1 MEINPEELYN
11 NVIRVLHD
19 AIDGELTHRIA
30 EKSQILSLDAS
41 LCLIGLLIIFIRS
54 FSRACFSRKHSLS
67 WCKYAERHIH
77 HFR

>member
-30 EKSQILSLDAS
+30 EKSQILSLDSS
-41 LCLIGLLIIFIRS
+41 LCLIGASYNIYSFIQPRVFQS
-54 FSRACFSRKHSLS
+54 KTFSVLV
-67 WCKYAERHIH
+67 
-77 HFR
+77 